1 MSEVKSVEDVKKA
14 ETGRGRT
21 LRLLAQQ
28 THRSKLVTVVI
39 AGEELVA
46 EVRSPDL
53 QQRRAMQN
61 AHRDD
66 PAKQNMFG
74 VIANTYEP
82 GERREDGTRAPGT
95 RKMFEPADI
104 DVLMQDPSGGF
115 IDTLSSAIG
124 ELLKEDME
132 RAAGAAK
139 K

>member
-1 MSEVKSVEDVKKA
+1 
-14 ETGRGRT
+14 
-21 LRLLAQQ
+21 
-28 THRSKLVTVVI
+28 
-39 AGEELVA
+39 
-46 EVRSPDL
+46 
-53 QQRRAMQN
+53 MQN